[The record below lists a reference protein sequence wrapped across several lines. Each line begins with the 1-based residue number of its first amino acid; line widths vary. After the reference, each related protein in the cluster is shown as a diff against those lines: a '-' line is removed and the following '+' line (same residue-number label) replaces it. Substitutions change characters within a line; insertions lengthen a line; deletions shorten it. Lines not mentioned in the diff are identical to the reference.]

1 MKDVVIFGK
10 RFSIVERRSDSD
22 FVEVKGRVIV
32 VNRKKRTARSLLKEF
47 LAEKLYSRLIELYE
61 EMMKCGKVEVLGDL
75 DFEVVGSIDNKRR
88 RIAKLKGNKILVRL
102 NAVALPEPALKYIIA
117 HEVAHIF
124 NKRHTK
130 RFWRMVET
138 IYPEYEVGLKLLR
151 EYEELL

>member
-1 MKDVVIFGK
+1 LKDVVIFGK

-61 EMMKCGKVEVLGDL
+61 EMMKRGKVEVLGDL

>member
-1 MKDVVIFGK
+1 LKDVIIFGK
-10 RFSIVERRSDSD
+10 RFSVVERRSDSD
-22 FVEVKGRVIV
+22 SAEVKGRVIV
-32 VNRKKRTARSLLKEF
+32 VNKKRRTAKSLLREF
-47 LAEKLYSRLIELYE
+47 LAEKLYSRLVELYE

-75 DFEVVGSIDNKRR
+75 DFEIVGSIDNKRR
-88 RIAKLKGNKILVRL
+88 RIAKLKGNKILVKL

-117 HEVAHIF
+117 HEIAHIF

>member
-1 MKDVVIFGK
+1 MIFGK

-32 VNRKKRTARSLLKEF
+32 INRKKRTARSLLKEF

-130 RFWRMVET
+130 RFWRMVES

>member
-1 MKDVVIFGK
+1 MIFGK

>member
-1 MKDVVIFGK
+1 VIFGK

-32 VNRKKRTARSLLKEF
+32 INRKKRTARSLLKEF

-61 EMMKCGKVEVLGDL
+61 EMMKRGKVEVLGDL
-75 DFEVVGSIDNKRR
+75 DFEIVGSIDNKRR

>member
-10 RFSIVERRSDSD
+10 RFSVVEHRSDSD
-22 FVEVKGRVIV
+22 SVEVKGGIIV
-32 VNRKKRTARSLLKEF
+32 VNRRRRTAKSLLKEF
-47 LAEKLYSRLIELYE
+47 LAEKLYSRLIEIYE
-61 EMMKCGKVEVLGDL
+61 EMIRCGKVEVLGDL
-75 DFEVVGSIDNKRR
+75 DFEIVGSIDNKRR

-102 NAVALPEPALKYIIA
+102 NAIALPEPALKYIIA
-117 HEVAHIF
+117 HELAHIF

-130 RFWRMVET
+130 KFWRTVEV

>member
-1 MKDVVIFGK
+1 MIFGK

-22 FVEVKGRVIV
+22 FVEVKERVIV

-47 LAEKLYSRLIELYE
+47 LAEKLYSRLIDLYE

-75 DFEVVGSIDNKRR
+75 DFEIVGSIDNKRR

-117 HEVAHIF
+117 HEIAHIF

-151 EYEELL
+151 EYEEFL

>member
-47 LAEKLYSRLIELYE
+47 LAEKLYSRLIDLYE

-130 RFWRMVET
+130 RFWRMVES

>member
-1 MKDVVIFGK
+1 LKDVVIFGK

-22 FVEVKGRVIV
+22 FIEVKGRVIV

-130 RFWRMVET
+130 RFWRMVES

>member
-1 MKDVVIFGK
+1 MKDVIIFGK
-10 RFSIVERRSDSD
+10 RFSVVERRSDSD
-22 FVEVKGRVIV
+22 SAEVKGRVIV
-32 VNRKKRTARSLLKEF
+32 VNKKRRTAKSLLREF
-47 LAEKLYSRLIELYE
+47 LAEKLYSRLVELYE

-75 DFEVVGSIDNKRR
+75 DFEIVGSIDNKRR
-88 RIAKLKGNKILVRL
+88 RIAKLKGNKILVKL

-117 HEVAHIF
+117 HEIAHIF

>member
-22 FVEVKGRVIV
+22 FVEVKERVIV

-47 LAEKLYSRLIELYE
+47 LAEKLYSRLIDLYE

-75 DFEVVGSIDNKRR
+75 DFEIVGSIDNKRR

-130 RFWRMVET
+130 RFWRMVES

>member
-1 MKDVVIFGK
+1 LKDVVIFGK

-22 FVEVKGRVIV
+22 FVEVKERVIV

-47 LAEKLYSRLIELYE
+47 LAEKLYSRLIDLYE

-75 DFEVVGSIDNKRR
+75 DFEIVGSIDNKRR

-130 RFWRMVET
+130 RFWRMVES

>member
-1 MKDVVIFGK
+1 
-10 RFSIVERRSDSD
+10 
-22 FVEVKGRVIV
+22 
-32 VNRKKRTARSLLKEF
+32 
-47 LAEKLYSRLIELYE
+47 
-61 EMMKCGKVEVLGDL
+61 
-75 DFEVVGSIDNKRR
+75 VVGSIDNKRR

-117 HEVAHIF
+117 HEIAHIF

-151 EYEELL
+151 EYEEFL

>member
-1 MKDVVIFGK
+1 MIFGK

-75 DFEVVGSIDNKRR
+75 DFEVVGSIDNKRQ

-130 RFWRMVET
+130 RFWRMVES

>member
-22 FVEVKGRVIV
+22 FVEVKERVIV

-75 DFEVVGSIDNKRR
+75 DFEIVGSIDNKRR

-117 HEVAHIF
+117 HEIAHIF
-124 NKRHTK
+124 NKKHTK

-151 EYEELL
+151 EYEEFL

>member
-1 MKDVVIFGK
+1 VIFGK

-22 FVEVKGRVIV
+22 FIEVKGRVIV

-61 EMMKCGKVEVLGDL
+61 ELMKRGKVEVLGDL

-130 RFWRMVET
+130 RFWRMVES

>member
-75 DFEVVGSIDNKRR
+75 DFEIVGSIDNKRR